1 MDRNQK
7 VAELYEIFSKLL
19 LCLNCEN
26 RDLFINAIINELRFP
41 NKHTF
46 FTVVTFLNLL
56 KDIKNETIEENL
68 LK

>member
-1 MDRNQK
+1 MDRNLK
-7 VAELYEIFSKLL
+7 VTELFEIFSKLL
-19 LCLNCEN
+19 ICLNSEN
-26 RDLFINAIINELRFP
+26 RDLFINDIINELRFP
-41 NKHTF
+41 NRHTF